1 MGFITPKLMT
11 VFEIFLDDPMKER
24 HEREVVREAKVSKG
38 SANSILRKLASLGFL
53 TRVMKGRMVFYSLN
67 TGNPVV
73 KQFKV
78 LKNVYV
84 LETLLNLLNQYSR
97 KIMLF
102 GSCSQGTDVMESGID
117 LLVYSN
123 EEDEVKKIIGDYN
136 RGHIRKIAPI
146 IVDANGYIRL
156 KREDKPLYENIE
168 RGILLWE
175 TG

>member
-1 MGFITPKLMT
+1 MT

-38 SANSILRKLASLGFL
+38 SANSILRKLDSLGFL

-67 TGNPVV
+67 TSNPMV

-84 LETLLNLLNQYSR
+84 LETLLNLLKQYSR

-102 GSCSQGTDVMESGID
+102 GSCSQGTDVMESDID

-123 EEDEVKKIIGDYN
+123 EEDEVKKIIGNYN
-136 RGHIRKIAPI
+136 RGHRRKIAPI